1 MAHARTRRMAGLNR
15 IVLAVLHTPLRF
27 LLDPGICELSFAGK
41 RTGKPIRLPVIY
53 AHHEATVAVLVGDAE
68 HKTWWRNF
76 SSPRP
81 VDVRIKAATH
91 HGIAAL
97 APAGSDE
104 FAQGI
109 SVYTRRFRDMSFEP
123 GDRLLVIKL
132 QR

>member
-1 MAHARTRRMAGLNR
+1 MAHPRTRRMAGLNR

-27 LLDPGICELSFAGK
+27 LLDPGICELSFTGR
-41 RTGKPIRLPVIY
+41 RTGRPVRLPVIY
-53 AHHEATVAVLVGDAE
+53 AHDEATVAVLVGDAD

-81 VDVRIKAATH
+81 VDVRIKASTR
-91 HGIAAL
+91 HGTAAL
-97 APAGSDE
+97 ARAGSDE

-109 SVYTRRFRDMSFEP
+109 GVYTRRFRDMSFQP

-132 QR
+132 DE